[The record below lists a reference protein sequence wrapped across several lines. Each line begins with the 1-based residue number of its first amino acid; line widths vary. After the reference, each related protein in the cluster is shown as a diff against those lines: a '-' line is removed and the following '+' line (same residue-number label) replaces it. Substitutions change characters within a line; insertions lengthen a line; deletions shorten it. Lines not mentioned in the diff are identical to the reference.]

1 MTTEIDELLGSL
13 VGAAKTDCGSGIIKR
28 IKRSFKL
35 CRRQQRYLK
44 IVNNQGGNIN
54 FYLIDSKKENIEN
67 LIMENKTFL
76 KP

>member
-54 FYLIDSKKENIEN
+54 FYLIDSNKENIEN
-67 LIMENKTFL
+67 LIMENKTYL

>member
-1 MTTEIDELLGSL
+1 MTTEIDELPGSL

-35 CRRQQRYLK
+35 CRRQQRCLK
-44 IVNNQGGNIN
+44 IVNNQGGNII
-54 FYLIDSKKENIEN
+54 FYLIDSNKENIEN
-67 LIMENKTFL
+67 LIMENKTYL

>member
-44 IVNNQGGNIN
+44 IVNNQGGNII
-54 FYLIDSKKENIEN
+54 FYLIDSNKENIEN
-67 LIMENKTFL
+67 LIMENKTYL

>member
-28 IKRSFKL
+28 FKRSFKL
-35 CRRQQRYLK
+35 CRRQQRCLK
-44 IVNNQGGNIN
+44 IVNNQGGNII
-54 FYLIDSKKENIEN
+54 FYLIDSNKENIEN
-67 LIMENKTFL
+67 LIMENKTYL

>member
-1 MTTEIDELLGSL
+1 MKNELEELLGSL

-35 CRRQQRYLK
+35 CRRQQRCLK

-54 FYLIDSKKENIEN
+54 FYLIDSNKENIEN
-67 LIMENKTFL
+67 LIMENKNYL

>member
-54 FYLIDSKKENIEN
+54 FYLIDSKKENSEN

>member
-54 FYLIDSKKENIEN
+54 FYLIDSNKENIEN
-67 LIMENKTFL
+67 LIMENKNYL